1 MKTKET
7 IKQEIINY
15 LTKTSQHTFS
25 YEDGS
30 LFKVVKD
37 GDDFY
42 TVDEKSSFPTKKIN
56 IDNTISYYE
65 NNAKCV
71 LKHRLFLNRP
81 VKSVKTN
88 KFTNE
93 KMEPLLV
100 SKNTSTVNF

>member
-1 MKTKET
+1 MKTNAQKVFD
-7 IKQEIINY
+7 Y
-15 LTKTSQHTFS
+15 LEKTSKHTFS

-42 TVDEKSSFPTKKIN
+42 IVDEKSSFPTKKIN

-65 NNAKCV
+65 NNAKNV

-81 VKSVKTN
+81 IKSVKNN
-88 KFTNE
+88 KFTNSKIE
-93 KMEPLLV
+93 TLLFG
-100 SKNTSTVNF
+100 KRTSTVNF

>member
-1 MKTKET
+1 MKTQET

-37 GDDFY
+37 GDNFY
-42 TVDEKSSFPTKKIN
+42 TVDEKSSFPVKKIN
-56 IDNTISYYE
+56 IDNTVAYYE

-81 VKSVKTN
+81 VKSIKSN
-88 KFTNE
+88 KFNKTQVDT
-93 KMEPLLV
+93 LLLG
-100 SKNTSTVNF
+100 KNTSTVNF